1 MTMQKHSTAK
11 DVQTDAENISDTFL
25 QHLQRVYKGV
35 VHMKR
40 SRIGDLPALIMKQS
54 VYIH

>member
-1 MTMQKHSTAK
+1 MQKHSTAK
-11 DVQTDAENISDTFL
+11 DVQTDAESISDTFL

-35 VHMKR
+35 VHRKR
-40 SRIGDLPALIMKQS
+40 SRIGDLPAPIMKQS